1 MIVRLLYSHSRSD
14 SEEPEQPPVWGGWA
28 ASAAVSVVR
37 VLCFALLLAGSGCG
51 DPGVAHELQLAGEA
65 LGTVWSVEL
74 VIPEAPSPERVAEIR
89 DRVDATLDRVDRGMS
104 TWREDAELARFNRDS
119 DMDSFRFAPET
130 RRVIAV
136 ALDLAR
142 ETGGAFDPTV
152 APLVALWGFGAQ
164 AADTPPSVAE
174 LEEARRRVGWR
185 QLEWREGGRLAR
197 RVPGVELDLSAIA
210 KGYAVDA
217 IVAELVRDRP
227 IGALVEVG
235 GEVRALG
242 AKVGGAPWRVG
253 IDDPGA
259 PGSRLSAVV
268 LLTGGALATSGDYR
282 SVRVIEGKRRTHVV
296 DPRSGRPVEQKVA
309 SASVIA
315 PTCMEADAVATAL
328 MVLGPEEGLAWVEDR
343 PWLETLLMVREGG
356 RISEERASSGWDRW
370 AAPER

>member
-1 MIVRLLYSHSRSD
+1 VST
-14 SEEPEQPPVWGGWA
+14 WA
-28 ASAAVSVVR
+28 VR
-37 VLCFALLLAGSGCG
+37 VLAVALLLAGFGCG
-51 DPGVAHELQLAGEA
+51 DSEVAHELRLAGEA

-74 VIPEAPSPERVAEIR
+74 VIPEAPAPQRVAEIR
-89 DRVDATLDRVDRGMS
+89 ERVDATLDRVDRGMS
-104 TWREDAELARFNRDS
+104 TWREDAELARFNRQTDLK
-119 DMDSFRFAPET
+119 FFAFSPET
-130 RRVIAV
+130 RRVIAT

-164 AADTPPSVAE
+164 AADTPPSVAD
-174 LEEARRRVGWR
+174 LEEARRRVGW
-185 QLEWREGGRLAR
+185 QHLEWSDGGRLAR
-197 RVPGVELDLSAIA
+197 RVAGVQLDLSAIA

-217 IVAELVRDRP
+217 VVAELARDRP

-242 AKVGGAPWRVG
+242 AKAGGVPWRVG
-253 IDDPGA
+253 IDDPEA

-282 SVRVIEGKRRTHVV
+282 SLRVIEGRRRTHVV

-315 PTCMEADAVATAL
+315 PTCMEADSVATAL

-343 PWLETLLMVREGG
+343 PWLETLLMVRDGG
-356 RISEERASSGWDRW
+356 RISEKRASSGWDRW

>member
-1 MIVRLLYSHSRSD
+1 M
-14 SEEPEQPPVWGGWA
+14 VWA
-28 ASAAVSVVR
+28 VR
-37 VLCFALLLAGSGCG
+37 VLACALLLAPSGCG
-51 DPGVAHELQLAGEA
+51 DPRVAHELRLAGEA
-65 LGTVWSVEL
+65 LGTVWSVDL
-74 VIPEAPSPERVAEIR
+74 VLPEAPAPERVAEIR
-89 DRVDATLDRVDRGMS
+89 ERVDATLDRVDRGMS
-104 TWREDAELARFNRDS
+104 TWREDAELARFNRQTDLA
-119 DMDSFRFAPET
+119 SFSFSPET
-130 RRVIAV
+130 RRVIAA

-164 AADTPPSVAE
+164 AADAPPTVAE

-185 QLEWREGGRLAR
+185 HLEWSEGGRLAR
-197 RVPGVELDLSAIA
+197 RVAGVQLDLSAIA

-217 IVAELVRDRP
+217 LVAELARERP

-242 AKVGGAPWRVG
+242 AKPGGVPWRVG
-253 IDDPGA
+253 IDDPDA

-282 SVRVIEGKRRTHVV
+282 RVRVIEGRRRTHVV
-296 DPRSGRPVEQKVA
+296 DPRSGRPVERKVA

-315 PTCMEADAVATAL
+315 PSCMEADAVATAL

-343 PWLETLLMVREGG
+343 PWLEALLMVREGE
-356 RISEERASSGWDRW
+356 RVIEKRASSGWDRW
-370 AAPER
+370 LAPER